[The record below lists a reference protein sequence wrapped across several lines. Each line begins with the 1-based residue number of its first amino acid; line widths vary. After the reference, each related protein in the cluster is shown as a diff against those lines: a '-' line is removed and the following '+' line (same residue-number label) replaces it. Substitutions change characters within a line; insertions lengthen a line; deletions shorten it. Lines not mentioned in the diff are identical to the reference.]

1 MNCYH
6 RLAVSQEPYPLLGAY
21 SLPHRVKYTRIVPRY
36 QRGHRGSGRVGGLSR
51 APWLYVG
58 LQEVGPGDQEG
69 LPAHH
74 FQSQCPMWKAVIRPD
89 AQGEMKEAG
98 LAQTWLLTTEG
109 TTLLPQSQAAPRE
122 RGKT

>member
-1 MNCYH
+1 M
-6 RLAVSQEPYPLLGAY
+6 SQQEPCSLNHLIFVLVSLVCIYPLVFPLLPAAVCAAIIAASRIQ
-21 SLPHRVKYTRIVPRY
+21 SLLDA
-36 QRGHRGSGRVGGLSR
+36 GRWE
-51 APWLYVG
+51 AVG

-98 LAQTWLLTTEG
+98 LEG
-109 TTLLPQSQAAPRE
+109 DIR
-122 RGKT
+122 